1 MIILMMI
8 IICIVV
14 CSIPSPTGYGTLEG
28 EVINKKHEAATTMV
42 QMIHAGKVMVPNTI
56 HVPEKWKIEIEKDV
70 NRRNKN
76 NMGYVN

>member
-1 MIILMMI
+1 MILLII
-8 IICIVV
+8 VIICVIL
-14 CSIPSPTGYGTLEG
+14 IPAPAGYGTLEG
-28 EVINKKHEAATTMV
+28 EVINKKHETATTMV